1 MLEIR
6 DLKISYGGIRAVHG
20 VSLEVRPGEIVSII
34 GANGAGK
41 SSILNAISGVAKVES
56 GQIVFDGDL
65 IHELSP
71 NEIVARKIVQ
81 VPEGRLIFGSLSVE
95 ENLHLA
101 NYQQSRFVLRQ
112 GLYSDLEKIFPALM
126 SKLNQPA
133 ASLSGGEAQML
144 AIARGIV
151 SRPRLLLL
159 DEPSLGLSPR
169 LAKDVFQLIVQLR
182 NEGLTI
188 LLVEQ
193 NVMQT
198 LNFADRAYVLESGCI
213 LQQGTAKNLLSDDR
227 LVSNYLGIS
236 AN

>member
-1 MLEIR
+1 
-6 DLKISYGGIRAVHG
+6 
-20 VSLEVRPGEIVSII
+20 
-34 GANGAGK
+34 
-41 SSILNAISGVAKVES
+41 
-56 GQIVFDGDL
+56 
-65 IHELSP
+65 
-71 NEIVARKIVQ
+71 
-81 VPEGRLIFGSLSVE
+81 
-95 ENLHLA
+95 
-101 NYQQSRFVLRQ
+101 
-112 GLYSDLEKIFPALM
+112 
-126 SKLNQPA
+126 
-133 ASLSGGEAQML
+133 ML

-198 LNFADRAYVLESGCI
+198 LTFADRAYVLESGCI
-213 LQQGTAKNLLSDDR
+213 LQQGAAKNLLSDDQ

>member
-1 MLEIR
+1 
-6 DLKISYGGIRAVHG
+6 
-20 VSLEVRPGEIVSII
+20 
-34 GANGAGK
+34 
-41 SSILNAISGVAKVES
+41 
-56 GQIVFDGDL
+56 
-65 IHELSP
+65 
-71 NEIVARKIVQ
+71 
-81 VPEGRLIFGSLSVE
+81 
-95 ENLHLA
+95 
-101 NYQQSRFVLRQ
+101 
-112 GLYSDLEKIFPALM
+112 M

-169 LAKDVFQLIVQLR
+169 LARDVFQLIVQLR

-198 LNFADRAYVLESGCI
+198 LTFADRAYVLEGGCI
-213 LQQGTAKNLLSDDR
+213 VQQGAAKSLLSDEY
-227 LVSNYLGIS
+227 LASNYLGIS
-236 AN
+236 AK